1 MKPGKI
7 GKKSKIIF
15 QQPKTLE
22 NSNNNDIRSAII
34 KHPKT
39 FHKLSKA
46 IMQVEKDSQES
57 GTGKNYTNPLY
68 DKKKVNI
75 FGSKKCKNSK
85 TIICL

>member
-1 MKPGKI
+1 MKPRKI

-22 NSNNNDIRSAII
+22 NSNNIDIRSAII

-46 IMQVEKDSQES
+46 IMQAEKDSQVS
-57 GTGKNYTNPLY
+57 GTGKNSTNPLY
-68 DKKKVNI
+68 NKKKLNI
-75 FGSKKCKNSK
+75 FG
-85 TIICL
+85 

>member
-22 NSNNNDIRSAII
+22 NSNNIDIKSAII

-46 IMQVEKDSQES
+46 TMQAEKDSQVS
-57 GTGKNYTNPLY
+57 STGKNYTNPLY
-68 DKKKVNI
+68 NKKK
-75 FGSKKCKNSK
+75 
-85 TIICL
+85 